1 MNTVNLQSPG
11 AAQRV
16 KKLLSLVACA
26 ALLAACGNKPVA
38 PDWALSAEAS
48 SERAI
53 QAYLQ
58 GQQRVEDLHWGKAR
72 SAVASTGQLATA
84 AKLELM
90 RCAAQVASLEWTDCP
105 AYQELAAD
113 AGAEQQAYAR
123 YLAGQVRA
131 QDVAL
136 LPPAQQAVAQILV
149 GATAGDASVSSPSSA
164 ALLAAIAAI
173 KEPLSR
179 LVAIGVAARTSPSCA
194 ILMQPGKDTAS
205 EQGWRRPL
213 MAWLMLQQEAAAQA
227 GAKDTAEKAGKR
239 LKLLNNGTAIPARTS
254 AGLSCKAPP
263 LMD

>member
-11 AAQRV
+11 VVQRV

-113 AGAEQQAYAR
+113 A
-123 YLAGQVRA
+123 
-131 QDVAL
+131 
-136 LPPAQQAVAQILV
+136 
-149 GATAGDASVSSPSSA
+149 
-164 ALLAAIAAI
+164 
-173 KEPLSR
+173 
-179 LVAIGVAARTSPSCA
+179 
-194 ILMQPGKDTAS
+194 
-205 EQGWRRPL
+205 
-213 MAWLMLQQEAAAQA
+213 
-227 GAKDTAEKAGKR
+227 
-239 LKLLNNGTAIPARTS
+239 
-254 AGLSCKAPP
+254 
-263 LMD
+263 